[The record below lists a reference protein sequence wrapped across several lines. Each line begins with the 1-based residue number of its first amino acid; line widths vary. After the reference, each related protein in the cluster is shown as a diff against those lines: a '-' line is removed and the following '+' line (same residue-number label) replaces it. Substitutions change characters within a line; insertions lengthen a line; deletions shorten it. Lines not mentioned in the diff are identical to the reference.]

1 MKNVISA
8 LLLPVLLLCLPAP
21 LRAQVPI
28 AATEP
33 WGTWTIATVV
43 LPGSPEHK
51 WGGYA
56 EVQARSQRLF
66 RQFFYNELKGGVSY
80 SITPDFTVMLA
91 GGRYSTS
98 DYQEL
103 SAGPLSVEKRL
114 WQQLVFAHQS
124 SRLKIEHRYRVEQR
138 WFTFR
143 DDSTAFRQRLRY
155 RLNAFLPLNHKTIKA
170 GTFFLSAY
178 DEIFLNP
185 KGPVFERNR
194 IYGGLGYQANNHLS
208 VQAGWVAQAN
218 YTQPSAAS
226 GKYVPGSTLDK
237 NNVVLTVI
245 YRLTPHKSDKPSEA
259 LPSQQD

>member
-1 MKNVISA
+1 MKNVVWT
-8 LLLPVLLLCLPAP
+8 LLLIILLGCSAVPA
-21 LRAQVPI
+21 RAQ
-28 AATEP
+28 AQARTTEP

-56 EVQARSQRLF
+56 EVQARSQRLLQ
-66 RQFFYNELKGGVSY
+66 QFFYNELKGGVSY

-98 DYQEL
+98 DYQEM

-114 WQQLVFAHQS
+114 WQQLVFVHQS

-143 DDSTAFRQRLRY
+143 DDSTEFRQRLRY

-170 GTFFLSAY
+170 GTLFLSAY
-178 DEIFLNP
+178 DEVFFNP

-194 IYGGLGYQANNHLS
+194 IYGGLGYQANSHFS
-208 VQAGWVAQAN
+208 VQAGWVRQAN
-218 YTQPSAAS
+218 YNQPSLV
-226 GKYVPGSTLDK
+226 GGQYTPRSTLVK
-237 NNVVLTVI
+237 NNMVLTVI